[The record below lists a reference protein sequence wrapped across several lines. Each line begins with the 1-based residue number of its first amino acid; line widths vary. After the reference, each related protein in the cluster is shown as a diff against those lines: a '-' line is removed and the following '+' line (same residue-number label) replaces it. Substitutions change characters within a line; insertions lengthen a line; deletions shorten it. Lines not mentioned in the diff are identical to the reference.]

1 MSEYFVGSTG
11 ANNQTNFS
19 SLDTSEV
26 LDDLGLNTGDSPTFS
41 GLFLEGSGSTIFS
54 VDGSNGRLFGVTDEV
69 TGTVFSVN
77 DAAGLPII
85 EVESTSSYDKITLGE
100 YGSDLLVLSGQN
112 TIEITGSQIASQSW
126 VGQQGYITS
135 STAAN
140 DATITLSGG
149 TEITTTIG
157 DFTTNQSSPE
167 TLTINHANVSRTNT
181 TNSASPAFGS
191 TFTVVDGVTSNARGH
206 VTAENVKTI
215 TLPSLGTTSTTALA
229 GNTTVNDVSETNLLN
244 RLAALDSSDTIYI
257 GDAGDDTTVVVRGTL
272 QVDGST
278 TTINSNTLS
287 IGDNQ
292 IVLNNDVTGTPT
304 QNAGIIV
311 ERGSEDNASLIWDET
326 SSEWKAGTV
335 GNEIQIVLGN
345 GTYSGLRAQSTTK
358 GDVGLGNV
366 TNESKATMFSGAALT
381 GNSTA
386 TTQLTG
392 DNSTRIATTAYV
404 KGQNYISSVTASDV
418 GLGNVTNESK
428 ATMFTS
434 PSFTGD
440 VVITDDTFPFI
451 RSSTNGSDA
460 GIRFSTASG
469 SSYGQQGTLSFNH
482 LDTQSYGSAA
492 SFKLATTE
500 ATLTILADGKL
511 MYGEGIY
518 SKPASGTGAGTRKD
532 SNWDTAYTHTSA
544 TNNPHSVTKT
554 QVGLGNV
561 TNESKATM
569 FSSPSLTGI
578 VYITDANDVPLRVRS
593 SDGASMIGIS
603 DSNSTNDY
611 SNGIGVYG
619 NALHLTTNGNE
630 RIRIDASGNVGI
642 GTTSPSAKLDI
653 HTATNT
659 NGLLIREDTDDS
671 ITHNFYIDSSDN
683 GVGVLYANGQ
693 SSKIQLNT
701 AGNSYFNGGNVGIGT
716 TSPQDK
722 LDVAGIVNSSNT
734 IVSNATYTMFSGRSN
749 RTTNDYG
756 GLNKQYFKLNLVT
769 AGPNTT
775 GESSAHGFAD
785 LRFQLA
791 NNSSTTSVADIMT
804 LRSGGN
810 VGIGTTTPENKLH
823 ILTSTTDT
831 SSQLMVQ
838 NGSTGDAAIKF
849 NISGQSYVIGIDN
862 SDANKFKISGHAS
875 LGTYDRLTIDTSG
888 NVAIANNATISG
900 DLTVSTDFEAAA
912 AVNFSALANAGSDVD
927 KFLVSDSGDVKF
939 RTGAEVL
946 SDIGG
951 QASIS
956 APNAPASA
964 SAAIVGNTVE
974 VTFAAST
981 TLNIGAYLVYSSI
994 DGSDYG
1000 LISIVPP
1007 DDFAAS
1013 MSIIDNAF
1021 DETGT
1026 QAYRVYAMK
1035 YGILS
1040 SATTASVSYA
1050 VSSAEPTTMSVVNL
1064 NNAYYVQWNPPS
1076 SNARFVTAYNVYK
1089 HEHATQGSLSR
1100 SSASLIYSGMNT
1112 NYMYQISGTNN
1123 NNFHQFWVETTIA

>member
-1 MSEYFVGSTG
+1 MANIITAPESGIYFDGNTAGTGVIPVLTGNASGVAIQYDGYAGITISSSATG
-11 ANNQTNFS
+11 ANYQDRFS
-19 SLDTSEV
+19 I
-26 LDDLGLNTGDSPTFS
+26 
-41 GLFLEGSGSTIFS
+41 EGE
-54 VDGSNGRLFGVTDEV
+54 NGRLFGVSDQV
-69 TGTVFSVN
+69 TGSVFSVN
-77 DAAGLPII
+77 DGAGLPLIDVD
-85 EVESTSSYDKITLGE
+85 VESSFSKITLGQ
-100 YGSDLLVLSGQN
+100 YGTDAIVISGSSVQV
-112 TIEITGSQIASQSW
+112 TGSNVVTEGHLSDENYVTSDEILTHLLTVDGANSNLDADKLD
-126 VGQQGYITS
+126 GQQGSYYLDYGNFS
-135 STAAN
+135 
-140 DATITLSGG
+140 
-149 TEITTTIG
+149 
-157 DFTTNQSSPE
+157 
-167 TLTINHANVSRTNT
+167 NT
-181 TNSASPAFGS
+181 P
-191 TFTVVDGVTSNARGH
+191 
-206 VTAENVKTI
+206 
-215 TLPSLGTTSTTALA
+215 
-229 GNTTVNDVSETNLLN
+229 TVNDVSETNLLN